1 MVGSALIGAWIAHVA
16 FWILIAI
23 AAAGARYK
31 LTAVVVGLWLIGYA
45 AARAVAFGAAW
56 FVPYVA
62 ALDIALVLI
71 IFKGDIRLT

>member
-23 AAAGARYK
+23 AAAQACYR
-31 LTAVVVGLWLIGYA
+31 LTVIFVGLWLIGYT
-45 AARAVAFGAAW
+45 AARSVAFGAAW